1 MTTNEIFMGARVAHV
16 RELKAE
22 VARLRE
28 ELSRTRS
35 ELESLRNHFALA
47 LEAARDA
54 DSLPVGARLLVVDGW
69 NAVLGSVSVIPP
81 SERRGG
87 SDELEEALCR
97 RVRAW
102 LAAHPS
108 DAAWIVFDGSKAGGR
123 AEPRLRISY
132 TGGSGA
138 HRADRMVC
146 DYLRMRR
153 LSGASHTVLVATQDK
168 DFRREALSLGAEVI
182 NVDEICN
189 CATEEM

>member
-1 MTTNEIFMGARVAHV
+1 MGARVAHV

-28 ELSRTRS
+28 KLAHTRS

-54 DSLPVGARLLVVDGW
+54 DTLLAGARLLVVDGW

-81 SERRGG
+81 SERRGS

-97 RVRAW
+97 RVRTW

-123 AEPRLRISY
+123 SEPRLRISY

-153 LSGASHTVLVATQDK
+153 LSGASHDVIVATQDK

-182 NVDEICN
+182 NVDAI
-189 CATEEM
+189 TSQG

>member
-28 ELSRTRS
+28 ELAHTRS

-54 DSLPVGARLLVVDGW
+54 DTLPAGARLLVVDGW

-81 SERRGG
+81 SERRG
-87 SDELEEALCR
+87 SSEELEEALYR

-123 AEPRLRISY
+123 SEPRLRISY

-153 LSGASHTVLVATQDK
+153 LSGASHDVIVATQDK

-182 NVDEICN
+182 NVDAI
-189 CATEEM
+189 TSQG